1 MRVCQK
7 HKQLSNKWL
16 GTCHTAMRV
25 RKRLLEMIMFGLF
38 KCTYDY
44 YEWMD
49 IVCVAKTRETLVEY
63 CEKRGDRLVVDE
75 DEHEKLK
82 DGEYTHFHIREV
94 TDISV

>member
-1 MRVCQK
+1 
-7 HKQLSNKWL
+7 
-16 GTCHTAMRV
+16 MRV
-25 RKRLLEMIMFGLF
+25 RKRLLEIIMFGLF

-82 DGEYTHFHIREV
+82 DGEYMHFHIREV